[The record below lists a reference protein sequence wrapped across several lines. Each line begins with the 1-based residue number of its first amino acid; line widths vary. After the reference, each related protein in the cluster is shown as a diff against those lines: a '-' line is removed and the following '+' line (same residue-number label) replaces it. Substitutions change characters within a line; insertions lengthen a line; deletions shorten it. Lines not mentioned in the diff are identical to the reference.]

1 MNHSDCNIEIS
12 KKLTVEENLFSAVIE
27 KDDFFIALV
36 KFRWPVSSLIGLL
49 FLVMTTLIPFSFW
62 IIRYENTASRTQTL
76 ITRYDHQPKDI

>member
-1 MNHSDCNIEIS
+1 MNHSDCNMEIS
-12 KKLTVEENLFSAVIE
+12 KKLTVEQNLFSAVIE

-36 KFRWPVSSLIGLL
+36 KFRWLGFSLIGLL

-76 ITRYDHQPKDI
+76 ITRYDHQLNDL

>member
-1 MNHSDCNIEIS
+1 MEIS
-12 KKLTVEENLFSAVIE
+12 KKLTVEQNLFSAVIE

-36 KFRWPVSSLIGLL
+36 KFRWLGFSLIGLL